1 MPFLR
6 TVRIGG
12 VPYGYTNAV
21 RENPAVR
28 DSFNTLAR
36 ATYGFDFQR
45 WQALGGWDDNY
56 IPYALLEGDAVVAN
70 VSVNRMALAIAGRPV
85 RGVQLGTVMTAESHR
100 NRGLSRFL
108 MEQVLT
114 EWTDKAEMI
123 YLFANDSVLD
133 FYPKFGFIP
142 VEETQYTLDLPAESA
157 TPPAIRRP
165 LDMDNPADRQFLME
179 RAEEGNPYAEIRVA
193 CGSLALFYASDFFK
207 DEFFV
212 LPEWNLAGVLSAE
225 DGGLLVADLFGK
237 AGPPLPAVLRA
248 LTGGAGGRV
257 TLGFPPAEKAGF
269 VPSPYREENCTLF
282 IRKGQE
288 AFFRENATMFPSISH
303 A

>member
-70 VSVNRMALAIAGRPV
+70 VSVNRMTLAIAGRPV

-165 LDMDNPADRQFLME
+165 LDMDNLADRQFLME

-207 DEFFV
+207 DEFFA

-269 VPSPYREENCTLF
+269 APSPYREEDCTLF

-288 AFFRENATMFPSISH
+288 AFFQENATMFPSISH